1 MRRKSKKALSIL
13 LLICWIML
21 LFYWIRDYYGV
32 YPRPEDFTPE
42 GRQRVQLWYERR
54 KAVQRL
60 RRYYGENY
68 KYVDGVRR
76 TDDFNFE
83 EYYATI
89 YIYQLTPEL
98 EAQIRQEV
106 KLGPHVRLRSID
118 EYFWED

>member
-1 MRRKSKKALSIL
+1 MAFIQGRRIL
-13 LLICWIML
+13 LQKGGSVSNYGMSGGKLCSAFAGIM
-21 LFYWIRDYYGV
+21 V
-32 YPRPEDFTPE
+32 
-42 GRQRVQLWYERR
+42 
-54 KAVQRL
+54 K
-60 RRYYGENY
+60 NY

-76 TDDFNFE
+76 ADDFNYE
-83 EYYATI
+83 EYYVTI

>member
-1 MRRKSKKALSIL
+1 MAFIQ
-13 LLICWIML
+13 
-21 LFYWIRDYYGV
+21 
-32 YPRPEDFTPE
+32 

-76 TDDFNFE
+76 ADDFNYE
-83 EYYATI
+83 EYYVTI

>member
-13 LLICWIML
+13 LLICWTML
-21 LFYWIRDYYGV
+21 LFYWI

-76 TDDFNFE
+76 ADDFNYE
-83 EYYATI
+83 EYYVTI